1 MLYMSQLWDM
11 SETFLPLGAEE
22 REDLTGLE
30 APPLG
35 SSHWLRSG
43 HLHKSLA
50 QKWAPPQSK
59 QGRQWL
65 GQGWEGGPS

>member
-1 MLYMSQLWDM
+1 M

-43 HLHKSLA
+43 HLHKANRADSGWVRAGKVAQVSLIQPKPLRLCA
-50 QKWAPPQSK
+50 
-59 QGRQWL
+59 
-65 GQGWEGGPS
+65 